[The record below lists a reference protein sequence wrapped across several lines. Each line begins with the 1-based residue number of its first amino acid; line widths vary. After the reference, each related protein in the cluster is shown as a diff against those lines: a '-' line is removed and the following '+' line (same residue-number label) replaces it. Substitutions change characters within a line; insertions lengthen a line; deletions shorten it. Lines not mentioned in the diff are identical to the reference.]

1 MYYFPSIVLMHI
13 PFVARVVNRYRVTV
27 DGVGVVPMS

>member
-13 PFVARVVNRYRVTV
+13 PFVARIMYRYRVAV